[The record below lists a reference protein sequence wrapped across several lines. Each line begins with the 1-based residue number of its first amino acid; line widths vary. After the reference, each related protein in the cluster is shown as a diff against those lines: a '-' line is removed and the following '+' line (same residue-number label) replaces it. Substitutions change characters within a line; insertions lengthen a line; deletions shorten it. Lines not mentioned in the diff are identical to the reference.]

1 MRVAYTCRM
10 DTMAE
15 TEEAIVRWHEVV
27 NAADLDAARR
37 AVTDPI
43 VVSGPK
49 GAGPIS
55 PDGFADWI
63 TRSGIALRPRSY
75 HPISARILVV
85 EQDAR
90 WPKNTAWTRV
100 ATMFRVTDARVSA
113 ALRFADLHSALE
125 FAYLYRELAATDA
138 DALMPAGV

>member
-1 MRVAYTCRM
+1 M
-10 DTMAE
+10 DTTAE

-63 TRSGIALRPRSY
+63 IRSGITLSPRSY
-75 HPISARILVV
+75 HPISARVLVV

-90 WPKNTAWTRV
+90 WPQNTAWTRV
-100 ATMFRVTDARVSA
+100 ATVFRVTDNRVSA
-113 ALRFADLHSALE
+113 ALRFADLRAALD
-125 FAYLYRELAATDA
+125 FAYLYSELAATDV
-138 DALMPAGV
+138 DVLMPAGV

>member
-1 MRVAYTCRM
+1 M
-10 DTMAE
+10 DTTAE

-37 AVTDPI
+37 IVTDPI

-49 GAGPIS
+49 GAGPIT

-75 HPISARILVV
+75 HPISTRVLVV

-90 WPKNTAWTRV
+90 WPKNKSWSRV

-113 ALRFADLHSALE
+113 ALRFAGLQSALE

-138 DALMPAGV
+138 DVLLPLSA

>member
-1 MRVAYTCRM
+1 M
-10 DTMAE
+10 DATAQ
-15 TEEAIVRWHEVV
+15 TEEAIVRWHEAV

-63 TRSGIALRPRSY
+63 TRSGIAVRPRSY
-75 HPISARILVV
+75 HLISTRLLVV

-90 WPKNTAWTRV
+90 WPTNTAWSRV
-100 ATMFRVTDARVSA
+100 ATMFRVTDGRVSA
-113 ALRFADLHSALE
+113 ALRFADLRAALD
-125 FAYLYRELAATDA
+125 FAYLYRELAATDV